1 MFVVKGNK
9 KMEEEELINCD
20 SGDSKT
26 TELICKIARKMQ
38 KDDNLVSFSE
48 IEDAVVNINTL
59 GPQIKNSQ
67 DLKDIIRPALAK
79 SEKAV
84 RTFNK
89 AFPLAMD
96 ETFHKETK
104 VKKTEELEKELD

>member
-1 MFVVKGNK
+1 
-9 KMEEEELINCD
+9 MEEDELINCEGMKHK
-20 SGDSKT
+20 S
-26 TELICKIARKMQ
+26 TELVCRIARKMQ

-59 GPQIKNSQ
+59 GPQIKDIQ

-84 RTFNK
+84 RVFNK
-89 AFPLAMD
+89 SFPLAME
-96 ETFHKETK
+96 ETFHKEIK
-104 VKKTEELEKELD
+104 VKKKEDLEKELN